1 MYPFGISGTCVPLR
15 SIMHLHDNAF
25 SDYTGIESVFVPVV
39 PYFARESTRTSESG
53 WRLMDD

>member
-1 MYPFGISGTCVPLR
+1 
-15 SIMHLHDNAF
+15 MHLHDNAF